1 MSITGKHIVFCKKI
15 RSIKGLTTTGNET
28 LLKAGK
34 FEMGEDEVKCAE
46 NAFQNE
52 ASWPSAHVLLSNTIA
67 HDCE

>member
-1 MSITGKHIVFCKKI
+1 MSVTGKHIVFCKDLKHQ
-15 RSIKGLTTTGNET
+15 RFDYTGNGT

-46 NAFQNE
+46 NAFQNKV
-52 ASWPSAHVLLSNTIA
+52 SWLLPHVLFSNTIA